1 MATKEELLADKRLVS
16 VTNLTKYTE
25 GLKNYLKE
33 TPYIQ
38 EWHLRTRNQFLET
51 FDFNNTNYRVRF
63 EMADVN
69 KTPICYMYYDLGQ
82 ANSIMWTI
90 RNKNNTYDWKYK
102 LEPPSTSNK
111 TETIATREWANNRFM
126 DISNFAYWNNSS
138 NKLIGINAN
147 SINVIFSVFMYA
159 EPNKFPCSGIYAI
172 SPDNTKTYYYFIGA
186 NEQNSLIKFISYD
199 GVYTLR
205 HDGTVE
211 YIPFSDIH

>member
-102 LEPPSTSNK
+102 LEPPRTANN
-111 TETIATREWANNRFM
+111 TETIATQEWANKRFI
-126 DISNFAYWNNSS
+126 DVSNYASWAE
-138 NKLIGINAN
+138 NKLVYIDGNLIRNIFDTFRRISPN
-147 SINVIFSVFMYA
+147 SFSYY
-159 EPNKFPCSGIYAI
+159 GIYAV
-172 SPDNTKTYYYFIGA
+172 SQDYTKTYYYFAGI
-186 NEQNSLIKFISYD
+186 NENTYIKFISYD
-199 GVYTLR
+199 GVYTL
-205 HDGTVE
+205 HNDGTVE
-211 YIPFSDIH
+211 YKSFAAVN